1 MAIKSVNDSIEL
13 LKAYEMD
20 KSNEELTREYGLGDI
35 VKLASNEN
43 PTGCS
48 PHVTLAITSKLGELS
63 RYPDGAGQGLKQ
75 ALADFLR
82 CEKQQ
87 IILGNGSNELL
98 NIITATFADQQ
109 DAIVY
114 SEYAFS
120 DYELASLGISQLTK
134 KVPAKHF
141 GHDLTAMLETVND
154 TPNCKIVI
162 ITNPNNPTGTLLAK
176 DDIIKF
182 INKLPVD
189 VLVVIDEAYI
199 EFAPSMSCVN
209 LTEEFDNLI
218 VLRSFSKAY
227 GLAALRIGYAVTSES
242 IAEILNYTRQSFNT
256 STLAHA
262 AATAAIKDTHFLT
275 QYLAFNQEQKQ
286 ALYDGF
292 DTLGLAYVKSATNF
306 VMVNVSDGM
315 EIYQKLVAQG
325 VVVRPMIGYGLAE
338 WIRVSVGL
346 PEENNRFLDT
356 LTQVL
361 S

>member
-1 MAIKSVNDSIEL
+1 MTIQSVNHSIEQ

-75 ALADFLR
+75 ALADFLG
-82 CEKQQ
+82 CETKQ
-87 IILGNGSNELL
+87 IVLGNGSNELL
-98 NIITATFADQQ
+98 NNITASFADG
-109 DAIVY
+109 DDVIVY
-114 SEYAFS
+114 SQYAFS
-120 DYELASLGISQLTK
+120 DYELASLGINERTQQ
-134 KVPAKHF
+134 VAAKNF
-141 GHDLTAMLETVND
+141 AHDLPAMLETVNQ
-154 TPNCKIVI
+154 TANCKMVI
-162 ITNPNNPTGTLLAK
+162 ITNPNNPTGTVLAK
-176 DDIIKF
+176 DDLIKF
-182 INKLPVD
+182 IKKVPSE

-199 EFAPSMSCVN
+199 EFVPTLSCVD
-209 LTEEFDNLI
+209 LTQQYDNVI

-227 GLAALRIGYAVTSES
+227 GLAALRIGYAVSSAS

-262 AATAAIKDTHFLT
+262 AATAAIEDQHFIN
-275 QYLAFNQEQKQ
+275 QYLAFNHEQKQ
-286 ALYDGF
+286 ALYDGL
-292 DTLGLAYVKSATNF
+292 DSLGVVYVKSATNF
-306 VMVNVSDGM
+306 VMVNVGDGM
-315 EIYQKLVAQG
+315 DIYQTLIEQG
-325 VVVRPMIGYGLAE
+325 VVVRPMVGYGLPA

-346 PEENNRFLDT
+346 PEEINRFLDT
-356 LTQVL
+356 LAQVL

>member
-1 MAIKSVNDSIEL
+1 MAIQSVNHSIEQ

-48 PHVTLAITSKLGELS
+48 PHVTLAITSKLGALS

-75 ALADFLR
+75 ALADFLNCDKR
-82 CEKQQ
+82 Q
-87 IILGNGSNELL
+87 IVLGNGSNELL
-98 NIITATFADQQ
+98 NIIMATFIDAG

-120 DYELASLGISQLTK
+120 DYELASLGISQQTV
-134 KVPAKHF
+134 KVPAKNF
-141 GHDLTAMLETVND
+141 GHDLPAMLTVVKQ
-154 TPNCKIVI
+154 TAHCKLVV
-162 ITNPNNPTGTLLAK
+162 ITNPNNPTGTVLAK
-176 DDIIKF
+176 DDVIEFVK
-182 INKLPVD
+182 KVPSD
-189 VLVVIDEAYI
+189 VLVVMDEAYI
-199 EFAPSMSCVN
+199 EFAQSMSCVD
-209 LTEEFDNLI
+209 LTKEFDNVI

-227 GLAALRIGYAVTSES
+227 GLAALRIGYAVTNDS
-242 IAEILNYTRQSFNT
+242 IAEILNYTRESFNT
-256 STLAHA
+256 SALAHA
-262 AATAAIKDTHFLT
+262 AAAAAIKDQHFINE
-275 QYLAFNQEQKQ
+275 YLVFNQEQKQ

-292 DTLGLAYVKSATNF
+292 DSLGLGYVKSTTNF
-306 VMVNVSDGM
+306 VMVNVGDSM
-315 EIYQKLVAQG
+315 EIYQRLIEQG
-325 VVVRPMIGYGLAE
+325 VVVRPMIGYGLSA

-356 LTQVL
+356 LAQVL